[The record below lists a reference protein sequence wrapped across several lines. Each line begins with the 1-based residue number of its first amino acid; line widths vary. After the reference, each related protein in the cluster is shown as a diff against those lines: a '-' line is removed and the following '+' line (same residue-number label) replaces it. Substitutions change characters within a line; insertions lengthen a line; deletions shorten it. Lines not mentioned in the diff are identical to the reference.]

1 MKRAIL
7 PILLLFTLAAQG
19 VAIELLPPAIKFAD
33 IYIIPHWLLMMLILQ
48 VTYEETDNTLIPIL
62 YGAIFGL
69 ITDIVYTGILGI
81 YMFVLALS
89 VYVVQLLHRLFQT
102 NYITNVFFSIVSVL
116 VMEIAL
122 LFIYTFLTVPTMTF
136 ANFALLRLLPTTLA
150 NVIFISIIFYPMK
163 QLFHWLNK

>member
-1 MKRAIL
+1 MKRAIFA
-7 PILLLFTLAAQG
+7 ILLLLTLAAQG
-19 VAIELLPPAIKFAD
+19 VAIELLPAGMKFAD
-33 IYIIPHWLLMMLILQ
+33 IYIIPHRLLMMLILQ

-122 LFIYTFLTVPTMTF
+122 LFIYTFFFSLISH
-136 ANFALLRLLPTTLA
+136 LLHNLFL
-150 NVIFISIIFYPMK
+150 IFISSSSRYRTCPVIYLYVFP
-163 QLFHWLNK
+163 FAHAVVC